1 MLRWRA
7 NLPMFT
13 SDETAVS
20 GRSVRAHYNAVSGVY
35 DSSFGNR
42 AGRGPDRRFRL
53 LMELVPRDLYASA
66 APILE
71 IGCGTGLYSQHLA
84 KHFKGRYC
92 GLDLSVNMLSVARES
107 GSDNLVAAD
116 AARLPFADGSISAV
130 FGFAVMHHIGN
141 TASVFREVARV
152 LSNHGALM
160 LMEPNRL
167 NPVNAALGLCK
178 PIERGMLYSSR
189 RRWQKEARASGLRM
203 SSATRA
209 AFLPSRPLV
218 LNKIFDL
225 AEPLMERLPLL
236 SKLAIFDMMA
246 FQRMD

>member
-1 MLRWRA
+1 
-7 NLPMFT
+7 MFK
-13 SDETAVS
+13 SNETAVS
-20 GRSVRAHYNAVSGVY
+20 GRSVRAHYDSVSGAY

-53 LMELVPRDLYASA
+53 LMELVPCDLHTST

-92 GLDLSVNMLSVARES
+92 GLDLSVNMLKIARES
-107 GSDNLVAAD
+107 GSENLVAAD
-116 AARLPFADGSISAV
+116 ASRLPFADSSIGAI
-130 FGFAVMHHIGN
+130 FGFAVMHHIAD
-141 TASVFREVARV
+141 TASVFGEAARV
-152 LSNHGALM
+152 LDHHGALM

-167 NPVNAALGLCK
+167 NPVNVALGLCK

-189 RRWQKEARASGLRM
+189 KRWQKEAQASGLRM
-203 SSATRA
+203 SAATRA

-236 SKLAIFDMMA
+236 NKLAIFDMMA
-246 FQRMD
+246 FQRTD

>member
-1 MLRWRA
+1 MCPRRGW
-7 NLPMFT
+7 
-13 SDETAVS
+13 
-20 GRSVRAHYNAVSGVY
+20 
-35 DSSFGNR
+35 
-42 AGRGPDRRFRL
+42 GPDRRFRL